1 MERDLDFVRNKYIHN
16 EYDKTVV
23 VIMINTISNNVGGV
37 GFGFDTLSSRLEPSS
52 RKKAKE
58 FIEKNSGDKEIER
71 QTNLAEKQKVN
82 YSELENEVRQMLSTN
97 NLSIEFSIDDSSK
110 QMIMRVIDSETSEV
124 IKQFPS
130 EVSLKIARILT
141 NTLDTGTITNVK
153 V

>member
-1 MERDLDFVRNKYIHN
+1 MA
-16 EYDKTVV
+16 
-23 VIMINTISNNVGGV
+23 GV
-37 GFGFDTLSSRLEPSS
+37 GLGFDTLSSRLEPKS
-52 RKKAKE
+52 RKMAKE
-58 FIEKNSGDKEIER
+58 FIEKNSEHKEIKR
-71 QTNLAEKQKVN
+71 QTDLAEKKKVN
-82 YSELENEVRQMLSTN
+82 YSELENEVRQMLTEN

>member
-1 MERDLDFVRNKYIHN
+1 
-16 EYDKTVV
+16 
-23 VIMINTISNNVGGV
+23 MINKISNNVGNT

-71 QTNLAEKQKVN
+71 QTKLAEKQKVN
-82 YSELENEVRQMLSTN
+82 YSELESEVRQMLSTN

>member
-1 MERDLDFVRNKYIHN
+1 
-16 EYDKTVV
+16 
-23 VIMINTISNNVGGV
+23 MINKISNNVGNA

-71 QTNLAEKQKVN
+71 QTKLAEKQKVN
-82 YSELENEVRQMLSTN
+82 YSELESEVRQMLSTN